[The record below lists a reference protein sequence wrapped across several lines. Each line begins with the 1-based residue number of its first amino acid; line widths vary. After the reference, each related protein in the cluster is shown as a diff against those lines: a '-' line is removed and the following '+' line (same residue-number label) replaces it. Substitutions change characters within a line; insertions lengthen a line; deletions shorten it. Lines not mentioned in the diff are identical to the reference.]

1 MSKDLHDL
9 SESELKDVIANAE
22 KALKN
27 REKGKRKEVMA
38 QIRELAAS
46 IDVGIE
52 IFDKDKVKR
61 RGQVPAKYQNPNDL
75 SQKWSGRGMR
85 PNWLKTLLDEGRSI
99 EDFEIQS

>member
-1 MSKDLHDL
+1 MSKDYQNL

-22 KALKN
+22 KALKT

-52 IFDKDKVKR
+52 IFDKDKVKK

-85 PNWLKTLLDEGRSI
+85 PNWLKALLDNGQGLE
-99 EDFEIQS
+99 EFEIQS

>member
-1 MSKDLHDL
+1 MNKDLQNL
-9 SESELKDVIANAE
+9 SESELKDFIADAE

-27 REKGKRKEVMA
+27 KEKGKRKEVMA

-61 RGQVPAKYQNPNDL
+61 RGQVPAKYENPNDL

-85 PNWLKTLLDEGRSI
+85 PNWLKGLLEEGRSL
-99 EDFEIQS
+99 EEFEINA

>member
-1 MSKDLHDL
+1 MSKDLHNL

-22 KALKN
+22 KALKS

>member
-1 MSKDLHDL
+1 MSEDLHNL

-22 KALKN
+22 KALKSK
-27 REKGKRKEVMA
+27 EKGKRKEVMA
-38 QIRELAAS
+38 RIRELAAS

-85 PNWLKTLLDEGRSI
+85 PNWLKALLDEGRSI